1 MGPCNKVYWYLAE
14 DSRGRRGV
22 VPINHLC
29 AMDGPVVIT
38 TTPPTPAGQLAALHP
53 TERPPLA
60 PPPAD
65 RPPVAPP
72 PADRPPVATPPADC
86 PSVAKPTAVPPSS
99 NRDGDYSY
107 GERPFLP
114 PPEQRHKSEKPRTRP
129 SSTCKYPD
137 VLAFRANSGWCTPS
151 VDEVRCL
158 CAPCW

>member
-1 MGPCNKVYWYLAE
+1 
-14 DSRGRRGV
+14 
-22 VPINHLC
+22 
-29 AMDGPVVIT
+29 MDGP
-38 TTPPTPAGQLAALHP
+38 PSAGQLAALHP
-53 TERPPLA
+53 TERPPLAPPPVAPPPADWPPVA

-86 PSVAKPTAVPPSS
+86 PSVGMPTAVPPSS
-99 NRDGDYSY
+99 NRDGDYSF

-114 PPEQRHKSEKPRTRP
+114 PPEQRRKSENNRTLP
-129 SSTCKYPD
+129 PSTCKYPD